1 MKQLRKIAI
10 FTIIFILIIMPITI
24 LATDIN
30 TNDYNPDNITTNS
43 PSVILMD
50 AKTGKILY
58 SKNAFEQR
66 YPASTTKLIT
76 AILTLENCKLTDI
89 ATVSHDAIF
98 NVPVGYSHAS
108 LQEGERLTIEQLF
121 PYTFCK

>member
-66 YPASTTKLIT
+66 YPASTTKIMT
-76 AILTLENCKLTDI
+76 AIL
-89 ATVSHDAIF
+89 A
-98 NVPVGYSHAS
+98 
-108 LQEGERLTIEQLF
+108 
-121 PYTFCK
+121 

>member
-121 PYTFCK
+121 FCK

>member
-10 FTIIFILIIMPITI
+10 FTIIFIMIIMPITI

-50 AKTGKILY
+50 AKTGKIID
-58 SKNAFEQR
+58 SHIIN
-66 YPASTTKLIT
+66 
-76 AILTLENCKLTDI
+76 LEMG
-89 ATVSHDAIF
+89 F
-98 NVPVGYSHAS
+98 
-108 LQEGERLTIEQLF
+108 
-121 PYTFCK
+121 